1 MIGKFSPDGKK
12 IRRYA
17 RVTFEPKGRQIDQQ
31 YVDEVKEWLGTDE
44 FQRDLLIEYLHV
56 LQDRQGC
63 LYSDHLVALASLMRL
78 PLAEV
83 FETAS
88 FYAHFDIV
96 TEDENPPPPVT
107 VRVCDSLTC
116 EMFGAQDLLT
126 ELAEEFGAMVRVVRA
141 PCMGRCNTA
150 PVAEVGHRHIDN
162 ATVASIKATVSGRE
176 LYPIIPNYETF
187 ASYRNEGGYQLLEQC
202 YRGERSADELISILQ
217 ASALRGLGGAGFP
230 TGLKWKIV
238 RGQAGK
244 RLMAVNA
251 DEGEP
256 GTFKDRYYLEREPH
270 RFLEGMA
277 IAAWVVEAETV
288 YIYLRDEY
296 PAIREIL
303 LNEIEAVRQAGLFGA
318 TKIELRRGAGA
329 YICGEE
335 SAMIESIEGKRGLP
349 RHRPPYVAENGIFG
363 RPTLVQN
370 VETLYWIRDIIEKGV
385 DWFASDGANESKGLR
400 SYSVSV
406 RVVEP
411 GVKLAPAGVTVRELI
426 DDYSGGM
433 LPGHRLKAYLP
444 GGASGG
450 ILPASLDH
458 LPLDFGTLDEHGCFV
473 GSHAVVIL
481 SDQDNMK
488 DVSINLM
495 RFFEDESCGQC
506 TPCRVGTEKAIR
518 LMVRNQWDE
527 ALLNDIS
534 QAMADSSICGLG
546 QAAANPLQS
555 VMKYFR
561 NDLTCK
567 TAAQ

>member
-44 FQRDLLIEYLHV
+44 FQSYLLIEYLHV
-56 LQDRQGC
+56 LQDRQVC

-78 PLAEV
+78 PLTEV

-150 PVAEVGHRHIDN
+150 PVAEVGHRHVDN
-162 ATVASIKATVSGRE
+162 ATVASIKATIGGRE
-176 LYPIIPNYETF
+176 LHPIIPNYETF

-256 GTFKDRYYLEREPH
+256 GTFKDRYYLERQPH

-303 LNEIEAVRQAGLFGA
+303 LDEIEAVRQAGLFGD
-318 TKIELRRGAGA
+318 TQIELRRGAGA

-385 DWFASDGANESKGLR
+385 DWFASHGANDSKGLR
-400 SYSVSV
+400 SYSVSG

-488 DVSINLM
+488 DVAINLM

-506 TPCRVGTEKAIR
+506 TPCRVGTEKAVK

-534 QAMADSSICGLG
+534 QSMADSSICGLG